1 MHISL
6 LTSNMGHDDDNNNN
20 SNNNNEN
27 KNNNNNENNTNI
39 DDNKN
44 WRGALSIPN
53 LIIAKITGPQ
63 RQQNGMVIPGKCSL
77 FTMSVAIGP
86 LKRTT
91 FSQG

>member
-20 SNNNNEN
+20 GNNNNEN
-27 KNNNNNENNTNI
+27 NNNNNENNTNI

-44 WRGALSIPN
+44 WQGHFVNN

-63 RQQNGMVIPGKCSL
+63 RQENGMVIPGKCSL
-77 FTMSVAIGP
+77 FTMSVAKGP

>member
-1 MHISL
+1 
-6 LTSNMGHDDDNNNN
+6 MGHDDDNNN
-20 SNNNNEN
+20 SNNNYEN
-27 KNNNNNENNTNI
+27 NNNNNNENNTNI

-44 WRGALSIPN
+44 WQGALSIT
-53 LIIAKITGPQ
+53 LLSQRLLPQ
-63 RQQNGMVIPGKCSL
+63 RQENGMVIPGKCSL

>member
-1 MHISL
+1 
-6 LTSNMGHDDDNNNN
+6 MGCFFN
-20 SNNNNEN
+20 
-27 KNNNNNENNTNI
+27 
-39 DDNKN
+39 
-44 WRGALSIPN
+44 N
-53 LIIAKITGPQ
+53 LIITKITGPQ

>member
-1 MHISL
+1 
-6 LTSNMGHDDDNNNN
+6 MGCFVN
-20 SNNNNEN
+20 
-27 KNNNNNENNTNI
+27 
-39 DDNKN
+39 
-44 WRGALSIPN
+44 N

-77 FTMSVAIGP
+77 FTLSVAIGP